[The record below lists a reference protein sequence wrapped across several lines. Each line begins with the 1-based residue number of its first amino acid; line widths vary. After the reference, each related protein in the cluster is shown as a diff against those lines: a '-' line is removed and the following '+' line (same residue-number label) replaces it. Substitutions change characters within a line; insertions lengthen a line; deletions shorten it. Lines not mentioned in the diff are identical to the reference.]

1 VELGDRHSGI
11 TPLKEAKDGTGFAKS
26 WDGWLK
32 QVSLQVH
39 AAVDLARGL
48 PAAKKERL
56 DGILGNDVVRLRS
69 LWYRVGNDV
78 VPYRFVPPSCSPLNM
93 CVMFARVP
101 HFPTT

>member
-11 TPLKEAKDGTGFAKS
+11 KPLKEAKEGTGFAKS

-56 DGILGNDVVRLRS
+56 DGILGNDVVRLRLVS
-69 LWYRVGNDV
+69 VTTFPSFRPLFPSSIPVLSGAMV
-78 VPYRFVPPSCSPLNM
+78 VAHS
-93 CVMFARVP
+93 
-101 HFPTT
+101 